1 MRQAYDGFRA
11 MGVDPLF
18 DADLVSAYDPVVSF
32 LYCHC
37 HSCKC
42 IIPSLRQCGYVL
54 HQSLLSKR
62 ADRLSP
68 DLPGDRNIC
77 RKLSLPCQC
86 SSWRF
91 YHSYKLP
98 GNRTTL
104 FYKNFQILILKGEF
118 DYVRDHKRGY
128 NCAQSVAFAFLDK
141 VDIDPETL
149 FKVTEGLGLGMGG
162 MEGTCGAIS
171 AAAVLAGL
179 KISTADLEKPNSKG
193 TSYKAS
199 KACIAAF
206 KEKNSTIV
214 CRELK
219 GVDTGKVLRA
229 CPDCIRDA
237 VAIIEENLFPEE

>member
-1 MRQAYDGFRA
+1 MDIWEKLYLEAKALYAPQEISDFVYARHVVAAVEAADG
-11 MGVDPLF
+11 
-18 DADLVSAYDPVVSF
+18 
-32 LYCHC
+32 
-37 HSCKC
+37 
-42 IIPSLRQCGYVL
+42 
-54 HQSLLSKR
+54 
-62 ADRLSP
+62 
-68 DLPGDRNIC
+68 
-77 RKLSLPCQC
+77 
-86 SSWRF
+86 
-91 YHSYKLP
+91 
-98 GNRTTL
+98 
-104 FYKNFQILILKGEF
+104 QIFTGF
-118 DYVRDHKRGY
+118 
-128 NCAQSVAFAFLDK
+128 C
-141 VDIDPETL
+141 
-149 FKVTEGLGLGMGG
+149 